1 MSEEINYE
9 LLRDDYAQSANS
21 LFHFVKEPKFLKDI
35 LHKKA
40 LVPRYCKEN
49 IEYLKVHNNGFP
61 FNEVLILQ
69 KCFCD
74 IPFHKLTE
82 NFQLRG
88 VGENYEKLTNEERAF
103 LSKNNSHPDFY
114 GEYAIAFSKSWG
126 EKKNLQPVHYLNELS
141 QYTRDFSEMIGYIL
155 NEENVQDMYVN
166 DILNRL
172 SFVKPLRGIMKR
184 KIQRDKG
191 DELEV
196 EFFKNF
202 YDEQEWR
209 FVPDIEA
216 LAKAEV
222 DPIIANPN
230 VLKMGENG
238 IDISDRLINDK
249 YNALWLKYG
258 YDDIRYIIV
267 PNANERIDF
276 IQTILS
282 IEDDNFSNKSDIL
295 TQKHVLISKIIVLEE
310 IRKDW

>member
-1 MSEEINYE
+1 MLEEKNYE
-9 LLRDDYAQSANS
+9 LLCDDYAQSANS

-35 LHKKA
+35 LLKKA
-40 LVPRYCKEN
+40 LIPRYCKEN
-49 IEYLKVHNNGFP
+49 IEYLKVYNNGFS

-88 VGENYEKLTNEERAF
+88 VGENFEKLTKEEKSF

-126 EKKNLQPVHYLNELS
+126 EKRNLQPVHYLNELS
-141 QYTRDFSEMIGYIL
+141 QYTRDFSEMIGHIL

-209 FVPDIEA
+209 FVPETEA
-216 LAKAEV
+216 LTKVNIEH
-222 DPIIANPN
+222 IIANPN
-230 VLKMGENG
+230 MLKMS
-238 IDISDRLINDK
+238 DIIFEMNERLVSEE
-249 YNALWLKYG
+249 YNVLWLKYS

-267 PNANERIDF
+267 PDANARIDF
-276 IQTILS
+276 IKTILS
-282 IEDDNFSNKSDIL
+282 IEDNNFSNQSDVLI
-295 TQKHVLISKIIVLEE
+295 QKHILISKIIVLNE
-310 IRKDW
+310 IRKD

>member
-1 MSEEINYE
+1 MSEEKNYE
-9 LLRDDYAQSANS
+9 LLQDDYAQSANS

-40 LVPRYCKEN
+40 LIPRYCKEN
-49 IEYLKVHNNGFP
+49 IEYLKVYHNGFP

-74 IPFHKLTE
+74 IPFHKLME

-88 VGENYEKLTNEERAF
+88 VGENYEKLTNEEKVF
-103 LSKNNSHPDFY
+103 LSRSNSHPDFY

-126 EKKNLQPVHYLNELS
+126 EKKNLQPVDYLNEFS
-141 QYTRDFSEMIGYIL
+141 QYTKDFSEMIGHIL
-155 NEENVQDMYVN
+155 NEENIDDMYVN

-184 KIQRDKG
+184 KIQRFNG

-209 FVPDIEA
+209 FVPEIEV
-216 LAKAEV
+216 LTKVEV
-222 DPIIANPN
+222 DPVIANPN
-230 VLKMGENG
+230 VIKMGENG
-238 IDISDRLINDK
+238 IDFSDRLINDK
-249 YNALWLKYG
+249 YSTLWLKYN

-267 PNANERIDF
+267 PDANARIDF

-282 IEDDNFSNKSDIL
+282 IEDDNFSNQSDVL
-295 TQKHVLISKIIVLEE
+295 TQKHILISKIIVLNE
-310 IRKDW
+310 IRKDL